1 MQLSWHDA
9 VSLLSLPV
17 DQGAADFD
25 ICFLFL
31 DVFFFR
37 IVERGF
43 YVVVFGGRVLVIVR
57 F

>member
-25 ICFLFL
+25 VCFLFL
-31 DVFFFR
+31 DVLYFR

-43 YVVVFGGRVLVIVR
+43 YVVVFGG
-57 F
+57 